1 MIVVGLMSGTSMD
14 GVDAAIIETDG
25 TDNLLKHIAHNAIE
39 YEPQFRM
46 LLKATEY
53 AIRSSYEESKLDIV
67 KRTNAN
73 FERHLRAYL
82 SYLKISDVEKTI
94 TDMRDAYGLTI
105 EEIIRHS
112 AELHYNA
119 IVTVTQK
126 AGLTVNEIDL
136 IGYHGQTFLHKPE
149 DKISLVLHDGKYIAE
164 KTGVTTITDFRNNDV
179 MLGGQGAPFAPIYH
193 LALAARDNMIP
204 CAVVNCGGIGNIT
217 AITSDNP
224 DDLIGFDTGPGNAL
238 IDKLVST
245 KTNGKESMDLDGKY
259 GMRGTPDMQIVKN
272 LYESSIIKNDQNYFD
287 MKPPKALDIGE
298 IKLPSKIE
306 SLSLEDACATLAYF
320 TADSIISS
328 QKWLSQKPKTWILA
342 GGGWKNPTTLKFFK
356 ELAGPDCSVKT
367 ATEAGWNADSMEA
380 ELIAYIA
387 VLSMHQK
394 PISFPGTTSVPHPA
408 SGGVW
413 FLGNG

>member
-14 GVDAAIIETDG
+14 GIDAAIIETDG
-25 TDNLLKHIAHNAIE
+25 TPNLLKHIAHSAIE
-39 YEPQFRM
+39 YDPTFRT

-53 AIRSSYEESKLDIV
+53 AIRTSYEESKLDIV

-73 FERHLRAYL
+73 FEKHLRAYL
-82 SYLKISDVEKTI
+82 ADLKVPDVEKTI
-94 TDMRDAYGLTI
+94 ANIRNTYGLTI
-105 EEIIRHS
+105 EEIVRHS

-119 IVTVTQK
+119 ILALTQR
-126 AGLTVNEIDL
+126 AGLTMNEIDL

-149 DKISLVLHDGKYIAE
+149 NKISLVLHDGKYIAE
-164 KTGVTTITDFRNNDV
+164 KTGVTTITDFRTQDV
-179 MLGGQGAPFAPIYH
+179 MMGGQGAPFAPIYH

-238 IDKLVST
+238 IDKIVRT

-259 GMRGTPDMQIVKN
+259 GMRGTPDMQIVKK
-272 LYESSIIKNDQNYFD
+272 LYASSIIKNGQNYFD

-298 IKLPSKIE
+298 IKLLAELERLP
-306 SLSLEDACATLAYF
+306 LEDACATLAYF

-342 GGGWKNPTTLKFFK
+342 GGGWKNPTILKFFK
-356 ELAGPDCSVKT
+356 ELAGPDCRVKT
-367 ATEAGWNADSMEA
+367 ATEAGWNSDSMEA
-380 ELIAYIA
+380 ELIAYLAI
-387 VLSMHQK
+387 LSLHQK
-394 PISFPGTTSVPHPA
+394 PLSFPSTTSVPHPTT
-408 SGGVW
+408 GGVKYTS
-413 FLGNG
+413 